1 MLSDSEGGV
10 NESLAMNHELIIAM
24 IKTAV
29 KQNKTNRE
37 CQQKLHGQ
45 RRTDENVHCRDD
57 DDDDDDD
64 EEEEGEEEEDFY
76 SIYIALYHT
85 VLY

>member
-1 MLSDSEGGV
+1 
-10 NESLAMNHELIIAM
+10 MNHELIIAM

-45 RRTDENVHCRDD
+45 RRTDENVHCRGG
-57 DDDDDDD
+57 DDDDDD
-64 EEEEGEEEEDFY
+64 EEEEEEEGEGEEEGGEEEDYY